1 MKESVNKTPEL
12 LSSICERLASG
23 ESLRDI
29 CKSDGMPTET
39 AVRKW
44 AIKDP
49 HGFGSQYAISRNMA
63 MDAMEDDLLEIADA
77 ELPRLDNG
85 ATDSGAVNNK
95 RVRIDTRKWI
105 MSKIAPK
112 RYGDKQ
118 SIELTGKDE
127 GPLLVE
133 HKASAIAVL
142 LEKAAQRKTQSDD
155 VDALA

>member
-12 LSSICERLASG
+12 LASICERLASG
-23 ESLRDI
+23 ESLRAI

-49 HGFGSQYAISRNMA
+49 HGFGSQYALSRNMA

-118 SIELTGKDE
+118 AIELTGKDE
-127 GPLLVE
+127 GPITLE
-133 HKASAIAVL
+133 YKADKIAEL
-142 LEKAAQRKTQSDD
+142 MALAASRKKQSDD
-155 VDALA
+155 VEALA